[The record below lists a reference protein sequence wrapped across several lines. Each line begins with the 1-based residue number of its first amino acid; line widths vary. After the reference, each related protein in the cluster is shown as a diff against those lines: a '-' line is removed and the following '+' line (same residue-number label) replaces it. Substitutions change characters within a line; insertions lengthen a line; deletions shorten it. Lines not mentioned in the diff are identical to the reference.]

1 MSATPRRWDTDER
14 GTGVGDARA
23 LLPEAR
29 RLLAAMDAEGW
40 VAEQPDVHLL
50 PHLRRACAD
59 DRLPLELVGAAA
71 DAAGAYVVDVRWTGE
86 PGSWGARRVAAHA
99 LLASVSE
106 SSTFVREHREDDVLV
121 LAAATGVLDGDG
133 PFAAHGHVLV
143 LRVHGIGAGPAAGP
157 VVP

>member
-1 MSATPRRWDTDER
+1 MGRRWDTDER
-14 GTGVGDARA
+14 GAGVGDARA

-40 VAEQPDVHLL
+40 VAEDPEAHLL

-59 DRLPLELVGAAA
+59 GRLPLESSPRPPRRAAPTSSTCAGSARPARGAA
-71 DAAGAYVVDVRWTGE
+71 
-86 PGSWGARRVAAHA
+86 PGSPATPCS
-99 LLASVSE
+99 ASVAE
-106 SSTFVREHREDDVLV
+106 PSTFVRERHADDVLV
-121 LAAATGVLDGDG
+121 LDAATGVLDGDG

-143 LRVHGIGAGPAAGP
+143 LRVRGAGGGPAAGP